1 VNGQID
7 VVAAWDVG
15 LTRRTAL
22 RSAGALA
29 LTATAGCSTSAPTA
43 SRRQPSA
50 PDAAQS
56 PDTPARSRVLL
67 AYFSRPGENYWYG
80 GRRNL
85 KVGNTEVVARMIADR
100 LRIDPYRV
108 EPADPYPV
116 SYDATVAR
124 NQQEQQQDA
133 RPALSTPPP
142 SLEEFDVVLLGGPV
156 WNVGAPMIM
165 HTLLEQWATKG
176 KTILPFVTYAVSG
189 MGRVAEEY
197 AALAPDATLGDGLA
211 VRGEAARR
219 ATDDVD
225 RWLRRVRLLPRR

>member
-1 VNGQID
+1 MSGEID
-7 VVAAWDVG
+7 SFAASNAG

-43 SRRQPSA
+43 SRRQPSS
-50 PDAAQS
+50 PGAAQS
-56 PDTPARSRVLL
+56 PNTPVRSRVLL

-85 KVGNTEVVARMIADR
+85 KVGNTEVVSRMIADR
-100 LRIDPYRV
+100 LRIDSHRV
-108 EPADPYPV
+108 EPADPYPFG
-116 SYDATVAR
+116 YDATVAR
-124 NQQEQQQDA
+124 NQQEQQQGA

-142 SLEEFDVVLLGGPV
+142 SLEAFDVVLLGGPV

-165 HTLLEQWATKG
+165 HSLLEQWATKG

-197 AALAPDATLGDGLA
+197 AALAPDATVGDGLA
-211 VRGEAARR
+211 VRGEDARR

-225 RWLRRVRLLPRR
+225 TWLRRARLLPRT